1 VKPRVDARHG
11 SRIPRA
17 RAVLER
23 ALSSLQ
29 SVRAEQ
35 LAIGERICELMEMQ
49 ELEECRQLRLVKRRT
64 HRQGVAQPVEVWS
77 VCA

>member
-1 VKPRVDARHG
+1 VKPSTLATAREF
-11 SRIPRA
+11 
-17 RAVLER
+17 LER
-23 ALSSLQ
+23 ALSCET
-29 SVRAEQ
+29 VRAEQ
-35 LAIGERICELMEMQ
+35 VAIGERICELMEMQ